1 MSGASTVPDTLIGLR
16 QGSADRVPL
25 PPRSSLPTPR
35 APTRD
40 TALDQQ
46 VRQRLAESLQ
56 VMLDRVLDGTME
68 LSLIPGAGR
77 AAVLEHGG
85 IRAIL
90 VIDPGAG
97 NGYCLS
103 PRECRSRGWS
113 RRGPPTGA
121 SLSLSTSACGPSP
134 RICGGCSR
142 RPAWSAAP
150 RWSPNSS
157 ADCTSPSRIDP
168 SAGQN
173 S

>member
-25 PPRSSLPTPR
+25 PPRGSLPTPR

-40 TALDQQ
+40 TELDQQ

-77 AAVLEHGG
+77 AAVLEHRG

-103 PRECRSRGWS
+103 PRELQIARMVAAGATNRSIAAALDISLWTVSTHLRRVFAKTGVAS
-113 RRGPPTGA
+113 RA
-121 SLSLSTSACGPSP
+121 EMVAELF
-134 RICGGCSR
+134 GGLHV
-142 RPAWSAAP
+142 PLE
-150 RWSPNSS
+150 
-157 ADCTSPSRIDP
+157 D
-168 SAGQN
+168 
-173 S
+173 